1 MEAKRVAVAGF
12 GNVGKGVI
20 EILLQKQIPELK
32 LAKIVV
38 KHPDK
43 SRPFNVDPDL
53 VTTDFATVVNDPT
66 IDIIVEVMGGIE
78 DARSLI
84 MDALQNGKDIVT
96 ANKAIISSGAEIFS
110 LAAKQKRIIGFRG
123 TFVGCNTLIHDLS
136 LSAGRIHRMCAILNG
151 TCNYILS
158 RMSRRGVSFE
168 QALKE
173 AQEQGYAEADASEDI
188 DGLDT
193 ARKIQIL
200 SGVINNTFNM
210 PSDVFCEGIREITM
224 QDIQYSK
231 ELGYIIKL
239 VGMVERE
246 DNSATIFVRPV
257 LMPQG
262 SLLASVEDANNAI
275 ELEDNFGV
283 VSILVAPGAGT
294 YPTAVAIINDLLDI
308 AHGDTSMMPTT
319 SAPII
324 LNDAGDIEARY
335 YLRLTVVDQPGVLA
349 QITRILGDHKI
360 SLASVIQKAEVSAK
374 AVSVIVTTYTVREK
388 ELRAALAKIDHLEVV
403 KAKTMVIQI
412 LA

>member
-1 MEAKRVAVAGF
+1 LARVSLRSCCR
-12 GNVGKGVI
+12 NKY
-20 EILLQKQIPELK
+20 L
-32 LAKIVV
+32 
-38 KHPDK
+38 
-43 SRPFNVDPDL
+43 SSSNVDPDL

-173 AQEQGYAEADASEDI
+173 AQEQGYAETDASEDI

-294 YPTAVAIINDLLDI
+294 YPAYNQRS
-308 AHGDTSMMPTT
+308 HHP
-319 SAPII
+319 
-324 LNDAGDIEARY
+324 ER
-335 YLRLTVVDQPGVLA
+335 R
-349 QITRILGDHKI
+349 RRH
-360 SLASVIQKAEVSAK
+360 
-374 AVSVIVTTYTVREK
+374 
-388 ELRAALAKIDHLEVV
+388 
-403 KAKTMVIQI
+403 
-412 LA
+412 